1 MQLNDLEVIVFQLD
15 DSGRF
20 DHIGEINE
28 YTSLSWP
35 DRYNGFTTFQ
45 LYAPVTEENQR
56 LIQKGNI
63 LWCRGDNAAII
74 EIIDSK
80 TNSKGQKTYFVQG
93 RTLEMYLTT
102 RIIWGTYKASSKY
115 TSTIMY
121 EIVTQNCVSPSA
133 AERKI
138 PFLECAPD
146 EFLGNKISYQQTGKE
161 VHEALLGLAAE
172 SDLGFNILFRPLEK
186 KLIFKVLQGV
196 DRSIAPVLDSDPMP
210 VILSTDLEDILSS
223 SYYTNNQDV
232 KNVAYVHGEG
242 EGASRKRII
251 TGKSSSYG
259 FSRRELYVDARDLR
273 SEVFD
278 EEGNSTTISAKEYS
292 SMLSTRGNE
301 KLAECVSVETFD
313 VDVRVTGG
321 QYVYG
326 VDYHKG
332 DKVIAQDLEL
342 GVQVIG
348 RITEVCKNY
357 GSKQELILTFGY
369 AYPTLIR
376 KIKQQLS

>member
-1 MQLNDLEVIVFQLD
+1 MQLNNLEVIVFQLD
-15 DSGRF
+15 DFGKF
-20 DHIGEINE
+20 DHLGEINE

-35 DRYNGFTTFQ
+35 DKYNGFTTFE
-45 LYAPVTEENQR
+45 LYAPVTVENQQ

-74 EIIDSK
+74 EIIHSE
-80 TNSKGQKTYFVQG
+80 TNSKGQKTYLVKG

-102 RIIWGTYKASSKY
+102 RIVWGTYSATNKY

-121 EIVTQNCVSPSA
+121 DLVNQNCVSPALSS
-133 AERKI
+133 RKI
-138 PFLECAPD
+138 PFLECAED
-146 EFLGNKISYQQTGKE
+146 EFLGKQVSYQKTGGE
-161 VHEALLGLAAE
+161 VHEALLGLAAD

-196 DRSIAPVLDSDPMP
+196 DRSVVPTSEEDPMP
-210 VILSTDLEDILSS
+210 VVLSTDLEDILSS

-232 KNVAYVHGEG
+232 KNVAYVNGEG
-242 EGASRKRII
+242 EGADRKRVIS
-251 TGKSSSYG
+251 GESDSSG
-259 FSRRELYVDARDLR
+259 FGRRELYVDAKDLR

-278 EEGNSTTISAKEYS
+278 EDGTSHTISEAEYS
-292 SMLSTRGNE
+292 GMLDNRGNE
-301 KLAECVSVETFD
+301 KLAECDSTETFD
-313 VDVRVTGG
+313 VQVRVTGG

-326 VDYHKG
+326 VDYNKG

-342 GVQVIG
+342 GVQVVG
-348 RITEVCKNY
+348 RITEACENY